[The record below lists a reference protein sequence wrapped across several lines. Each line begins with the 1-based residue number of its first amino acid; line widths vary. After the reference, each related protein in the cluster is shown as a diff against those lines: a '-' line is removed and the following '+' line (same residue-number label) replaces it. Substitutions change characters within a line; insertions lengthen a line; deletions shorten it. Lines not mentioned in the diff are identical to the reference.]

1 MSLEGVCADVRIGDG
16 SGIDL
21 ASDHEGSAPDRVA
34 ILPIASEKPGDRLLC
49 NISHHTD
56 APVYFSPVRFQF
68 SHRGVIRLSR
78 LRKPR
83 IGQIDQ
89 PVIAQ
94 LRGINRTRKRN
105 HRCPSGFYPKTHS
118 SFSSHLL
125 WNVTGTVTAP
135 SRPGAD
141 FHCRNVLIAA

>member
-1 MSLEGVCADVRIGDG
+1 M
-16 SGIDL
+16 
-21 ASDHEGSAPDRVA
+21 
-34 ILPIASEKPGDRLLC
+34 
-49 NISHHTD
+49 
-56 APVYFSPVRFQF
+56 
-68 SHRGVIRLSR
+68 IRLSG

-83 IGQIDQ
+83 IVQIDQ

-105 HRCPSGFYPKTHS
+105 HRCPAGFYPKTHS
-118 SFSSHLL
+118 SFSSHLT

-141 FHCRNVLIAA
+141 FHCRKVFIAAWPKNFYQVEWLSWALVTLPFPL